1 MPAPPLSTTTKTTK
15 KTTFLRAPLVTLH
28 DNMGINDE
36 HLAPG
41 EGMVNWANVR
51 DIIDASSYEGSYT
64 LESDSAVI
72 PAGRTPLEHLL
83 LHYKGAKA
91 MLFP

>member
-1 MPAPPLSTTTKTTK
+1 
-15 KTTFLRAPLVTLH
+15 
-28 DNMGINDE
+28 
-36 HLAPG
+36 
-41 EGMVNWANVR
+41 MVNWAKVR
-51 DIIDASSYEGSYT
+51 DIIDAPSYEGSYT

>member
-1 MPAPPLSTTTKTTK
+1 LFA
-15 KTTFLRAPLVTLH
+15 VHLH
-28 DNMGINDE
+28 DNMGINDD

-51 DIIDASSYEGSYT
+51 DIIEGSYT

>member
-1 MPAPPLSTTTKTTK
+1 MFA
-15 KTTFLRAPLVTLH
+15 VHLH

-41 EGMVNWANVR
+41 EGMVNWANGR